1 MGMMEVFKKLL
12 GQSNEAEVR
21 RLQKIADQVLAK
33 EAEYRALTD
42 EQLQAKTPEFKQRL
56 QSRAKRWTI
65 FCPTPLPPAAK
76 PPTAALGM
84 RPFRV
89 QVIGGIMPAS
99 GPHRGDED
107 RRGQNPGGH
116 PARLPKRPDRRG
128 RPHRHRQRLPG
139 HAATASGWA
148 RSTASWA

>member
-56 QSRAKRWTI
+56 KAGETLDDIR
-65 FCPTPLPPAAK
+65 PTPLPPAAK
-76 PPTAALGM
+76 PLIAP
-84 RPFRV
+84 
-89 QVIGGIMPAS
+89 
-99 GPHRGDED
+99 
-107 RRGQNPGGH
+107 
-116 PARLPKRPDRRG
+116 
-128 RPHRHRQRLPG
+128 
-139 HAATASGWA
+139 WA
-148 RSTASWA
+148 CVPIRCR

>member
-56 QSRAKRWTI
+56 QGRRNAGRSSARRLCRAAAR
-65 FCPTPLPPAAK
+65 PPSA
-76 PPTAALGM
+76 P
-84 RPFRV
+84 
-89 QVIGGIMPAS
+89 
-99 GPHRGDED
+99 
-107 RRGQNPGGH
+107 
-116 PARLPKRPDRRG
+116 
-128 RPHRHRQRLPG
+128 
-139 HAATASGWA
+139 WA
-148 RSTASWA
+148 CVPIRCR

>member
-42 EQLQAKTPEFKQRL
+42 EQL
-56 QSRAKRWTI
+56 RWTI

-76 PPTAALGM
+76 PLIVP
-84 RPFRV
+84 
-89 QVIGGIMPAS
+89 
-99 GPHRGDED
+99 
-107 RRGQNPGGH
+107 
-116 PARLPKRPDRRG
+116 
-128 RPHRHRQRLPG
+128 
-139 HAATASGWA
+139 WA
-148 RSTASWA
+148 CVPIRCR